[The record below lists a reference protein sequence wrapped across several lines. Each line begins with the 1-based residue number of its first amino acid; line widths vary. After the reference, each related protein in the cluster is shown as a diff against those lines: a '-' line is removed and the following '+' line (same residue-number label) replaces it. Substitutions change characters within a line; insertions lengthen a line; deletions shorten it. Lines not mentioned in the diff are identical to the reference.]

1 MDNIFSKGIPLNV
14 IWHFTRPDGA
24 AFDIGGYQYRLFYG
38 VGNRYTEVSDTRV
51 AENTISWLFPAE
63 KQTTA
68 GSYSLRL
75 LLFQNGNLLCTF
87 NYNNA
92 FAFFHGNSANT
103 LQEDEQ
109 TTSNTVDLFTAA
121 EFYLF
126 SPVIPTVGPDG
137 YWYVNG
143 TRVTDGNGQPVPSS
157 HTVEYDSPTNYII
170 IDRGRVDK
178 DGQSIQ
184 QTITAIAEMLSSVED
199 AESDRAAAELIRNS
213 NETSRIETEGRMNN
227 ILGSIVVNF
236 LSGTDL
242 YEQAVEQGYQGTK
255 EEWLTSPFGVKG
267 VGIDDIQQTV
277 VSNVSG
283 GTNVVKISMS
293 NGQSYLF
300 TVLNGEKGERG
311 FQGLPGA
318 TGAQGL
324 PGATGATG
332 PKGDKG
338 NKGDSGV
345 SLGDVVLTTDLDET
359 ETGKALD
366 ASAMQTIPHFVDE
379 EQEIED
385 VPSNYYKK
393 PQVDEMIA
401 AHTTSV
407 NNAIN
412 QQNDTL
418 SRFGTRIDDVE
429 ETVESFIADRP
440 ISGTTGQRPVV
451 GTVGYIYFDTTLG
464 KPVWWNG
471 TAWVDAIGTVVS

>member
-103 LQEDEQ
+103 LQEEEQ

-143 TRVTDGNGQPVPSS
+143 VRVTDGNGQPVPSS
-157 HTVEYDSPTNYII
+157 HTVEYDPISKYII

-178 DGQSIQ
+178 DGNSIQ
-184 QTITAIAEMLSSVED
+184 QTITAIAEMLSSVEA
-199 AESDRAAAELIRNS
+199 AESDRASAELIRNS
-213 NETSRIETEGRMNN
+213 NEASRIETEGRMNN

-324 PGATGATG
+324 PGAPGATG

-345 SLGDVVLTTDLDET
+345 SLGEVALTLSLDET

-366 ASAMQTIPHFVDE
+366 ASAMQTIPHWVDE
-379 EQEIED
+379 EEEFED
-385 VPSNYYKK
+385 VPSNFYNRA
-393 PQVDEMIA
+393 QIDNMFNNQQTGI
-401 AHTTSV
+401 
-407 NNAIN
+407 NNALSAQD
-412 QQNDTL
+412 QQIAGL
-418 SRFGTRIDDVE
+418 EVRVEEVE
-429 ETVESFIADRP
+429 ETVESFFAERPKAGTSEDRP
-440 ISGTTGQRPVV
+440 IV
-451 GTVGYIYFDTTLG
+451 GTIGYLYFDTTIG
-464 KPVWWNG
+464 KPIWWDG
-471 TAWVDAIGTVVS
+471 TNWVDYAGSTV